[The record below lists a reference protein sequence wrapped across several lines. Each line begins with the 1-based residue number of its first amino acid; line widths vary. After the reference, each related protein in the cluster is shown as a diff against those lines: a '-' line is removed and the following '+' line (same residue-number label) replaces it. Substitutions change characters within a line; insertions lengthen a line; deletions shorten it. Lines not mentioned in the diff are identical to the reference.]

1 MQTYTAPGEQPV
13 EPGDNPVSLLVE
25 RATHHPDA
33 IALSYRVAE
42 GFLPITSAEMLTSVK
57 ELAAGLLA
65 LGVQKGD
72 RVALFTSTRH
82 EFTLLDYAIWAAG
95 AATVTIYD
103 TSSAEQVE
111 WILGNSESIVLV
123 CETPAMKAIYE
134 EVAERLPSCRHA
146 LVIEEGALRQLA
158 EGATDLL
165 RNEVEQRIGEI
176 DHRDLATLIYTSGT
190 TGRPKGCMLTHGN
203 LAFELIQLE
212 VRVPALLREG
222 ERTLLFL
229 PLAHIASRVIQ
240 IGCVSRGVE
249 IAYAS
254 SVDALV
260 EELSLVRPSW
270 LFAVPRVF
278 EKIYNGAT
286 QKAHAEGKG
295 AIFDRAANVAIAYSE
310 GIARG
315 KIGVFTKVQHALFDR
330 LVYSKLRSVFG
341 GELVYSI
348 SAAAPLG
355 ERLGHFFRGIG
366 LTPVEAYGLTE
377 TTGASNSNGTDFQ
390 KIGTVGRPLPG
401 VAIGIADDG
410 EIMIKGGCV
419 MAGYWRNDAATKE
432 AIDPDG
438 WFHSGDIGEFDEDGF
453 LRITGRKKALIIT
466 ASGKNVAP
474 AVLEDRLRADS
485 LVSQCVVVGDARPF
499 IAALVTVDEEALL
512 AWAEANG
519 KDRVNLEDL
528 IDDPDLVTAVQTAID
543 EANKAVSRPESI
555 RTFRILPHDL
565 TIDNGALT
573 PTLKVKR
580 SVVLEEYADVVDEIY
595 R

>member
-1 MQTYTAPGEQPV
+1 MRTYVAPGEQPV
-13 EPGDNPVSLLVE
+13 EPGDNPVSLLVQ
-25 RATHHPDA
+25 RATHHPHQ

-42 GFLPITSAEMLTSVK
+42 GFLPITTAEMLASVK
-57 ELAAGLLA
+57 ELAAGLVA
-65 LGVQKGD
+65 LGVEKGD
-72 RVALFTSTRH
+72 RVALYTSTRY

-111 WILGNSESIVLV
+111 WILGDSGSKMLV

-134 EVAERLPSCRHA
+134 EVAERLPSCRHV
-146 LVIEEGALRQLA
+146 LVIEDGALSQLSDA
-158 EGATDLL
+158 ATDLL

-176 DHRDLATLIYTSGT
+176 GHGDLATLIYTSGT

-203 LAFELIQLE
+203 LAFSLRQLE
-212 VRVPALLREG
+212 VRLPALLRDG

-254 SVDALV
+254 SVDALI
-260 EELSLVRPSW
+260 EELSMVRPSW

-286 QKAHAEGKG
+286 HKAHAEGKG
-295 AIFDRAANVAIAYSE
+295 AIFDRAVNVAIAYSE
-310 GIARG
+310 GIARS
-315 KIGVFTKVQHALFDR
+315 KIGVLTRVQHAVFDR
-330 LVYSKLRSVFG
+330 LVYGKLRAVFG

-366 LTPVEAYGLTE
+366 LTPIEAYGLTE

-390 KIGTVGRPLPG
+390 KIGTVGPPIPG
-401 VAIGIADDG
+401 VAIGIAEDG

-419 MAGYWRNDAATKE
+419 MAGYWRNGTATAE
-432 AIDPDG
+432 AIEPDG
-438 WFHSGDIGEFDEDGF
+438 WFHSGDIGDFDEEGF
-453 LRITGRKKALIIT
+453 LRITGRKKELIIT
-466 ASGKNVAP
+466 SGGKNVAP
-474 AVLEDRLRADS
+474 AVLEDRLRADP

-499 IAALVTVDEEALL
+499 IAALVTLDEEALL
-512 AWAEANG
+512 VWAGAND
-519 KDRVNLEDL
+519 KPMVAEDL
-528 IDDPDLVTAVQTAID
+528 VDDPDLVGAVQRAID
-543 EANKAVSRPESI
+543 EANKAVSATESI
-555 RTFRILPHDL
+555 RSFRILPNDL
-565 TIDNGALT
+565 TIESGALT

-580 SVVLEEYADVVDEIY
+580 SVVLEEYAGTIDEIY
-595 R
+595 G